1 MAVSQTGDS
10 MPVAERIATAS
21 SCVSACGWVV
31 AGVGGQQAG
40 ALADLRVGQ
49 PEREMSRRPRVNGL
63 RRPLRQACWAMLTIQ
78 PMPNRSTHMPNSSPH
93 TCFSSG
99 TVTVPPSLSF
109 SQ

>member
-1 MAVSQTGDS
+1 MFAVAVGSGLL
-10 MPVAERIATAS
+10 AYATLALGLLGLLYPWLFL
-21 SCVSACGWVV
+21 ALAGA
-31 AGVGGQQAG
+31 AGVGVGG
-40 ALADLRVGQ
+40 EVGSILLGLATA
-49 PEREMSRRPRVNGL
+49 